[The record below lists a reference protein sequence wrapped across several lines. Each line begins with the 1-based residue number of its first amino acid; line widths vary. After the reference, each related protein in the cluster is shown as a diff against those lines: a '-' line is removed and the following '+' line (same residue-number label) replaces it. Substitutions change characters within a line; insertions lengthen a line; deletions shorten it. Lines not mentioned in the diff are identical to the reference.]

1 MRVNFFRYGQV
12 SRNQK
17 RLRATECSHR
27 QYRPQSGIKNRDTL
41 NRHKIDLIF
50 LSSLKR
56 SQATTELLVKEK
68 KCSILHSK
76 HFLERNFGLV
86 EGLVF
91 NEIYAKCNKKRKL
104 LLRTRNPKYSPKG
117 GESLKDVEKR
127 VLMFFSRNKNT
138 ILYLLISRNKMIKLI
153 FR

>member
-1 MRVNFFRYGQV
+1 M
-12 SRNQK
+12 
-17 RLRATECSHR
+17 
-27 QYRPQSGIKNRDTL
+27 

-91 NEIYAKCNKKRKL
+91 NEIDAKCNKKRKL

-127 VLMFFSRNKNT
+127 VLMFLRKQAFLNNVVFMTHGGFLDVLYEMLRQIPLNT
-138 ILYLLISRNKMIKLI
+138 KKVGK
-153 FR
+153 FPT